1 MWIMEN
7 DPECLYLT
15 FSVEEEVFGMVSERV
30 IFMLEICKHMPL
42 MSAYVTALFFSALI
56 LLVG

>member
-1 MWIMEN
+1 MEN

-15 FSVEEEVFGMVSERV
+15 FSVEEEVFGMVRDF
-30 IFMLEICKHMPL
+30 ILQFCKHMSL
-42 MSAYVTALFFSALI
+42 LSAFVNALFFSAWT